1 MMKVG
6 GNTDKNE
13 GKYEFNMFWIY
24 ICDGGALL
32 PCNMCDGK
40 QNEDIHEHEQR
51 KVLNIEG
58 PDYGPEDKADTE
70 GTVGI
75 TERKF

>member
-1 MMKVG
+1 
-6 GNTDKNE
+6 
-13 GKYEFNMFWIY
+13 
-24 ICDGGALL
+24 
-32 PCNMCDGK
+32 MCDEK

-70 GTVGI
+70 GTVGNN
-75 TERKF
+75 RKVILKLEKN